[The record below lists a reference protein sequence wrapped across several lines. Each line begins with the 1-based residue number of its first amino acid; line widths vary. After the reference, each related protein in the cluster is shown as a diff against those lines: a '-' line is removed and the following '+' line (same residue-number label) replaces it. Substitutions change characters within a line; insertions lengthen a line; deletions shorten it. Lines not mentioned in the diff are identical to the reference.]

1 MYRLELVIFLLS
13 FLPFLMATIFAVA
26 VAPRRQQNMSAS
38 LQAAEE
44 PLPLSQG
51 RTDPEITNSIRAG
64 RDRVEKDF
72 DSLYSYRLLV
82 PALLLSVLYW
92 IGFSLGL
99 STQVPLDYHGLL
111 CRPIGDPFAVK
122 AWLGNPSFAVLGA
135 FTFNTGLLVRRAFM
149 ADFTKNVMWACL
161 NRLVISVGFS
171 ILLYALPS
179 TWLQGHFKLGHSLS
193 FAVAFFPQV
202 FFTFLRK
209 RVRKSLG
216 GEDTATELEI
226 QLIQGIDVWKEE
238 RLEEEGLESVQN
250 MATADIFGLLPK
262 VHYPLRTIVD
272 WMDQAIFL
280 QRFPY
285 AYKKMQEAGY
295 PASAIRMGAI
305 GNQIHPDPALLA
317 HMAQVSG
324 IAEPLLRETLVSL
337 SNDAAV
343 RILDRLWRSG
353 AISE

>member
-13 FLPFLMATIFAVA
+13 FLPFLMACIFAVV

-38 LQAAEE
+38 LQAAEQ
-44 PLPLSQG
+44 PLPLSEG
-51 RTDPEITNSIRAG
+51 KNDPEITFSIRAG

-99 STQVPLDYHGLL
+99 STQVPLQYHGFL
-111 CRPIGDPFAVK
+111 CRPIGDPFHVK
-122 AWLGNPSFAVLGA
+122 AWLGNPSFAVMGA
-135 FTFNTGLLVRRAFM
+135 YTFNTGLLVRRAFM

-171 ILLYALPS
+171 ILLYALPGE
-179 TWLQGHFKLGHSLS
+179 WLQAHLKAGHSLS
-193 FAVAFFPQV
+193 FAIAFFPQV

-209 RVRKSLG
+209 QTRNALG
-216 GEDTATELEI
+216 GSNETTELEI

-238 RLEEEGLESVQN
+238 RLEEEGIESVQN
-250 MATADIFGLLPK
+250 MATMDIFGLLPK

-272 WMDQAIFL
+272 WMDQAIFI

-285 AYKKMQEAGY
+285 AYKEMQKAGY
-295 PASAIRMGAI
+295 PLSAIRMGHI
-305 GNQIHPDPALLA
+305 GDEIHPDPALLA
-317 HMAQVSG
+317 HLSQVSG
-324 IAEPLLRETLVSL
+324 IVAPVMQETLL
-337 SNDAAV
+337 EFANDAQV